1 MEKKRYWSYVFAG
14 AGLIVLFCVLQN
26 FAAVLGFLKAFFGIF
41 SPIILGFMIAFVL
54 NLPMRGLERI
64 WDKIGAKIAGK
75 KKKKPG
81 VGSKIAAAIKRPFCL
96 LLSILLILLVLSA
109 VLALIAPEIS
119 KAVMMIVEETPG
131 YFLKVKNWWISYTE
145 EYPMVSEYIQNM
157 DIDWDETIKNVIG
170 FVGSGTVGVVGSTLM
185 GVINSITGVV
195 NFIIALIFAAYVL
208 FCKETLAR
216 QARKILDAFLPERPR
231 KIFLHVVSTAHRIFC
246 AFVTGQCIEAVI
258 LGSLCAIGMMIF
270 RFPYAAMVGALVGVT
285 ALIPVVGGLIGQ
297 GVGAFLI
304 LMNNPVQALMFL
316 IFMVC
321 LQQIENNLIY
331 PRVVG
336 SSVGLPG
343 IWVLAAVMVGGGF
356 GGVAGM
362 LFAVP
367 VASVLYTLLR
377 EYTGYRLAK
386 KGTVTTKKNPAGTE
400 PEIMVEKKKNKNK
413 SGK

>member
-1 MEKKRYWSYVFAG
+1 MEKKKLLAYISVG
-14 AGLIVLFCVLQN
+14 SVLIVLFCILQN
-26 FAAVLGFLKAFFGIF
+26 FPAVLAWLKAFLGIF

-54 NLPMRGLERI
+54 NLPMRGLEGIWNRI
-64 WDKIGAKIAGK
+64 ERFIVSK
-75 KKKKPG
+75 KKKGPG
-81 VGSKIAAAIKRPFCL
+81 IGSRISAAVKRPFCL
-96 LLSILLILLVLSA
+96 LLSILVILLVISA
-109 VLALIAPEIS
+109 VISLIVPEIS
-119 KAVMMIVEETPG
+119 KAIMMIVEETPG
-131 YFLKVKNWWISYTE
+131 YFLKVKNWWLAYTE

-157 DIDWDETIKNVIG
+157 DIDWDATIKSVIG
-170 FVGSGTVGVVGSTLM
+170 FVGSGTVGVVGSTVM

-195 NFIIALIFAAYVL
+195 NFIIAVIFAAYVL

-216 QARKILDAFLPERPR
+216 QARKLLDAFLPQKPR
-231 KIFLHVVSTAHRIFC
+231 KVFLHIASTSHRIFC

-258 LGSLCAIGMMIF
+258 LGSLCAIGMLIF

-316 IFMVC
+316 VFMVC

-343 IWVLAAVMVGGGF
+343 IWVLAAVMVGGGI

-377 EYTGYRLAK
+377 EYTNARLAK
-386 KGTVTTKKNPAGTE
+386 KPESEPKPVAGKNAKGKKNAG
-400 PEIMVEKKKNKNK
+400 
-413 SGK
+413 